1 METAMLEAGPRLV
14 MEAATGIIKQTTI
27 SLSRSAAVGKTTG
40 TFLEWARENRE
51 KLDVFAQSLV
61 KLLIPCFKKKKK
73 GGKAWRENLWRIFHT
88 VRISTTLETVWKTL
102 PDGVNSKD
110 PMFCQM
116 MLTSVMEGL
125 IKVCCTLENSSG
137 STSEELALSELE
149 QKALRYVAGYV
160 PVQLRKKLE
169 RSSHPLKEEFILCL
183 WDMCEDDTSS
193 DDFLSYTR
201 SWVERVNRGG
211 LFLVNDMAYLLFE
224 QLELELRK
232 HYNLTELTRS

>member
-14 MEAATGIIKQTTI
+14 MEAATGIIKQTTVL
-27 SLSRSAAVGKTTG
+27 LSRSAAVGKTTG
-40 TFLEWARENRE
+40 TFLEWAQENRE

-73 GGKAWRENLWRIFHT
+73 GGKAWRENLWRIFQT

-125 IKVCCTLENSSG
+125 RCTLDNSSG

-183 WDMCEDDTSS
+183 WDMCEDD
-193 DDFLSYTR
+193 R
-201 SWVERVNRGG
+201 
-211 LFLVNDMAYLLFE
+211 
-224 QLELELRK
+224 
-232 HYNLTELTRS
+232 